1 MRDDPPEVVPAR
13 AADQPAIAAILD
25 EARRW
30 MAGRGIAQWTLPFS
44 DEWIAAKIAAD
55 EFWVARLAG
64 EPVAVV
70 RLLWADPLFWG
81 ERDDGSAAYVHTLA
95 VRRDRAG
102 CGVGVWLLDWAAAQ
116 ARARDRR
123 ALRLDCAA
131 DNRGLC
137 AYYARAGFT
146 ARGSARVGSTTVM
159 LFEKILAE

>member
-81 ERDDGSAAYVHTLA
+81 ERDDGARPTSTPWRCGGTGPVAASGYGCSIGP
-95 VRRDRAG
+95 RRRPG
-102 CGVGVWLLDWAAAQ
+102 PGIG
-116 ARARDRR
+116 
-123 ALRLDCAA
+123 
-131 DNRGLC
+131 GPS
-137 AYYARAGFT
+137 G
-146 ARGSARVGSTTVM
+146 
-159 LFEKILAE
+159 